1 MKKLPALSLRRVPFL
16 LGLSVGL
23 GTAMLP
29 GWASAQSTYEHKRVV
44 PGLLVQSAP
53 APTPVAPPPAD
64 KVANLQ
70 LSSNSV
76 NFEQVAT
83 HTAVSRQILATNL
96 GDAPL
101 QFTAAPSL
109 SGSSAFSTLSTSCAQ
124 QLEPQQSCL
133 TEIQARPTTGG
144 AHSATLQFQSTL
156 TSSPHE
162 VALLMQAY
170 NPLTLASSTLPVGA
184 LNTAYPAVS
193 FASMVGVANEASPDW
208 AQAVWSLTG
217 GLPAGMSFNTSTGV
231 LSGTPSALTSAE
243 GTPLTVGVTYKQ
255 NQAQANYTLLVSGVA
270 YSLAPLS
277 AFPNT
282 AAGFSSQQVL
292 TLTNNGV
299 SPVTVESLTVSTGS
313 PTFTVSHTC
322 ATLAAGA
329 SCPVTVTFAPTS
341 TGPKSGQL
349 SVKFQGVAAFTHALS
364 GTAGATTLAVSGTG
378 YNFGTVSIGSS
389 ATHDLTVS
397 NTGAYPSVVTLSGLT
412 APLTVQSTTCSG
424 TLAAGSSCVAT
435 VKFTPSSPVST
446 AQTLAVA
453 GSTGVTSRTTAY
465 SGSGQRAMAVSASA
479 TELNLYTLY
488 TSSYGTPSAAVNLQV
503 TVNAGVVLRSNSV
516 TAPALTTGAFPSGTV
531 VTLIN
536 NGVIH
541 GKGGKGANGGTA
553 TVAPVAGEDGGPALN
568 LTVNTTID
576 NTQGYIFGGGG
587 GGGASRYGTYSVGQT
602 QGGSGGGGGAGGGAA
617 GAAGSGYFWGNAGTI
632 GTTGQT
638 GAPGTGGA
646 STSVTYAGAA
656 GGAYGAAGA
665 TATLGSAGG
674 AAGAAI
680 VKNGRTVSWVGGN
693 VAARVKGTVQ

>member
-1 MKKLPALSLRRVPFL
+1 
-16 LGLSVGL
+16 
-23 GTAMLP
+23 
-29 GWASAQSTYEHKRVV
+29 
-44 PGLLVQSAP
+44 
-53 APTPVAPPPAD
+53 
-64 KVANLQ
+64 
-70 LSSNSV
+70 
-76 NFEQVAT
+76 
-83 HTAVSRQILATNL
+83 
-96 GDAPL
+96 
-101 QFTAAPSL
+101 
-109 SGSSAFSTLSTSCAQ
+109 
-124 QLEPQQSCL
+124 
-133 TEIQARPTTGG
+133 
-144 AHSATLQFQSTL
+144 
-156 TSSPHE
+156 
-162 VALLMQAY
+162 
-170 NPLTLASSTLPVGA
+170 
-184 LNTAYPAVS
+184 
-193 FASMVGVANEASPDW
+193 
-208 AQAVWSLTG
+208 
-217 GLPAGMSFNTSTGV
+217 
-231 LSGTPSALTSAE
+231 
-243 GTPLTVGVTYKQ
+243 
-255 NQAQANYTLLVSGVA
+255 
-270 YSLAPLS
+270 
-277 AFPNT
+277 
-282 AAGFSSQQVL
+282 
-292 TLTNNGV
+292 
-299 SPVTVESLTVSTGS
+299 
-313 PTFTVSHTC
+313 
-322 ATLAAGA
+322 
-329 SCPVTVTFAPTS
+329 
-341 TGPKSGQL
+341 
-349 SVKFQGVAAFTHALS
+349 
-364 GTAGATTLAVSGTG
+364 VSGTG

-435 VKFTPSSPVST
+435 VKFTTLLYPSAPPKHWLWQE
-446 AQTLAVA
+446 AL
-453 GSTGVTSRTTAY
+453 GVTSRTTAY

-674 AAGAAI
+674 AAGAAV
-680 VKNGRTVSWVGGN
+680 VKNGRIVSWIGGN
-693 VAARVKGTVQ
+693 SAARVKGAVQ